1 MGKAHTRENGHAPAI
16 GSGRLWPRRL
26 RWAAAGFALGA
37 AVWPA
42 VGLWGLVGSGVVG
55 EPGGRVMI
63 SPAMAQGVSQ
73 RWAKA
78 PGADDPAA
86 ARSPTVVANCVTLI
100 RRPSGAEPDTASC
113 PPVAL
118 TIVEG
123 GGRSDFARGTS
134 EPGSG
139 GESAVAAA
147 DDAPADP
154 PAPR

>member
-1 MGKAHTRENGHAPAI
+1 MGKTYTRENSGAPAI

-42 VGLWGLVGSGVVG
+42 VGLWSLVGNGAVDEPVG
-55 EPGGRVMI
+55 RAMI
-63 SPAMAQGVSQ
+63 SPAMAQGISQ
-73 RWAKA
+73 RWAKV

-86 ARSPTVVANCVTLI
+86 ARSPTLVANCVTLI

-118 TIVEG
+118 AIVEG
-123 GGRSDFARGTS
+123 AGRSDFARS
-134 EPGSG
+134 EQGSG
-139 GESAVAAA
+139 GESALVAA
-147 DDAPADP
+147 DDAPVDP
-154 PAPR
+154 SAPR